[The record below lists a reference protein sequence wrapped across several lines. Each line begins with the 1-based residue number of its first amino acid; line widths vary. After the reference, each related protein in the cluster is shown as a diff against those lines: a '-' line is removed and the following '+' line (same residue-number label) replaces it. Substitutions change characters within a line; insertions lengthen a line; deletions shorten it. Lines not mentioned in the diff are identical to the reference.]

1 MLQSKTKLKQFAT
14 KLAVLLFWLGVWQ
27 GAFLLVEQPLLLASP
42 FEVLKR
48 LSVLIFTSDFWQ
60 SVFVSFLRTGSG
72 YILGVILGSLLAC
85 LTSALKI
92 ANEVLSP
99 IISIARSTPVASF
112 IILALVWIKKD
123 YVPIFIVLLIVFPVI
138 WSNVS
143 EGISN
148 TEKRYLESAK
158 IYNFS
163 FFKTVK
169 VVYFHSVLPS
179 FRSGCTAALGLAWK
193 SGAAAEVLAM
203 PVKSIGYHLYRSK
216 IEIETADLFAWTA
229 VVVLLSAVLEKIIKK
244 LLMSNKKAYEEKVNN
259 G

>member
-1 MLQSKTKLKQFAT
+1 MLQNKTKFKQIAI

-27 GAFLLVEQPLLLASP
+27 GAFMLINQPILLASP
-42 FEVLKR
+42 FQVLQR
-48 LSVLIFTSDFWQ
+48 LCVLIFTANFWQ
-60 SVFVSFLRTGSG
+60 SVFISFLRTATG
-72 YILGVILGSLLAC
+72 YILGVALGTLLAC
-85 LTSALKI
+85 LTSASKI

-112 IILALVWIKKD
+112 IILALVWIQKD

-148 TEKRYLESAK
+148 TPKRYLESAK
-158 IYNFS
+158 IYNLS

-169 VVYFHSVLPS
+169 AVYFHSVLPS
-179 FRSGCTAALGLAWK
+179 FTAGCTAALGLAWK

-216 IEIETADLFAWTA
+216 IDIETADLFAWTA
-229 VVVLLSAVLEKIIKK
+229 VVILLSAVLEKIIKK
-244 LLMSNKKAYEEKVNN
+244 LLKSNKKADEEKVNN